1 MRTNKALSNF
11 IFIVF
16 SFIVITILSP
26 ILSIV
31 LGILFASLYRDKAN
45 IIFKKIASYPLQIGI
60 VLLGLTIT
68 LDSLLPIVK
77 DYFIWVSFFVIFSF
91 IICYLI
97 GRRLGLDN
105 KLILLL
111 SSGSAI
117 CGATAMAL
125 VSPLIKAKAETL
137 MISLAIIFTLNTVA
151 IILFPFFG
159 TYLNMSD
166 YEFGIFTALAIH
178 DTGSVVGS
186 ALQFSDNSVEYAASL
201 KILRTLW
208 LIPLIIFLNFKFN
221 TINSK
226 KSFPIFILFFIVAVI
241 YSNSISLSY
250 ETIIKLKILSKI
262 FISYGIFSIGLQ
274 SGALDLRDIKFRPFM
289 VATSVWI
296 IVIPV
301 AYLISIN

>member
-1 MRTNKALSNF
+1 MRTNKALSNL

-45 IIFKKIASYPLQIGI
+45 IISKKIASYPLQIGI

-166 YEFGIFTALAIH
+166 YEFGIFSALAIH

-274 SGALDLRDIKFRPFM
+274 SGALDLRDIKFKPFM

>member
-45 IIFKKIASYPLQIGI
+45 IISKKIASYPLQIGI

-166 YEFGIFTALAIH
+166 YEFGIFSALAIH

-201 KILRTLW
+201 KILRALW

-221 TINSK
+221 TVNSK

-274 SGALDLRDIKFRPFM
+274 SGALDLRDIKFKPFM

>member
-1 MRTNKALSNF
+1 MRTDKALSNF

-16 SFIVITILSP
+16 SFIVIVLISP

-31 LGILFASLYRDKAN
+31 LGILFALLYRDKAN
-45 IIFKKIASYPLQIGI
+45 NISKKISSYPLQIGV
-60 VLLGLTIT
+60 VLLGLTIS
-68 LDSLLPIVK
+68 LDSLIPIVK
-77 DYFIWVSFFVIFSF
+77 NYFIWASFFVILTFF
-91 IICYLI
+91 ICFLI
-97 GRRLGLDN
+97 GKWVGLDN

-117 CGATAMAL
+117 CGATAMA
-125 VSPLIKAKAETL
+125 VVAPLIKAKAHTL
-137 MISLAIIFTLNTVA
+137 MISLGIIFTLNTIS

-166 YEFGIFTALAIH
+166 SEFGIFSALAIH

-186 ALQFSDNSVEYAASL
+186 ALQFSNNSVESAASL

-208 LIPLIIFLNFKFN
+208 LIPLIILLNLKFKSFN
-221 TINSK
+221 KK
-226 KSFPIFILFFIVAVI
+226 KSFPIFVIFFIVAVI
-241 YSNSISLSY
+241 FSNLISLSY
-250 ETIIKLKILSKI
+250 EDVEYLKVVSQI

-274 SGALDLRDIKFRPFM
+274 SGGLDLRDIKPKPFM

-301 AYLISIN
+301 AYLISII

>member
-45 IIFKKIASYPLQIGI
+45 IISKKIASYPLQIGI

-91 IICYLI
+91 VICYLI
-97 GRRLGLDN
+97 GRRFGLDN
-105 KLILLL
+105 KLILIL

-151 IILFPFFG
+151 IILFPFIG

-241 YSNSISLSY
+241 YANSISLSY

-274 SGALDLRDIKFRPFM
+274 SGALDLRDIKFKPFM

>member
-1 MRTNKALSNF
+1 MRTDKALSNF

-16 SFIVITILSP
+16 SFIVIVLISP

-31 LGILFASLYRDKAN
+31 LGILFALLYRDKAN
-45 IIFKKIASYPLQIGI
+45 NISKKISSYPLQIGI
-60 VLLGLTIT
+60 VLLGLTIS
-68 LDSLLPIVK
+68 LDSLMPIVK
-77 DYFIWVSFFVIFSF
+77 NYFIWVSFFVIFSF
-91 IICYLI
+91 FICFLI
-97 GRRLGLDN
+97 GKWVGLDN

-117 CGATAMAL
+117 CGATAMA
-125 VSPLIKAKAETL
+125 VVAPLIKAKAHTL
-137 MISLAIIFTLNTVA
+137 MISLGIIFTLNTIS

-166 YEFGIFTALAIH
+166 SEFGIFSALAIH

-186 ALQFSDNSVEYAASL
+186 ALQFSNNSVESAASL

-208 LIPLIIFLNFKFN
+208 LIPLIILLNLKFKSFN
-221 TINSK
+221 KK
-226 KSFPIFILFFIVAVI
+226 KSFPIFVIFFIIAVI
-241 YSNSISLSY
+241 FSNLISLSY
-250 ETIIKLKILSKI
+250 EDVEYLKVVSQI

-274 SGALDLRDIKFRPFM
+274 SGGLDLRDIKPKPFM

-301 AYLISIN
+301 AYLISII

>member
-31 LGILFASLYRDKAN
+31 LGILFASLYRDNAN
-45 IIFKKIASYPLQIGI
+45 IISKKIASYPLQIGI

-125 VSPLIKAKAETL
+125 VSPLIKARAETL

-186 ALQFSDNSVEYAASL
+186 ALQFSDNSVEVASSL

-208 LIPLIIFLNFKFN
+208 LIPLIVFLNSKFDTDN
-221 TINSK
+221 VINS
-226 KSFPIFILFFIVAVI
+226 FPVFIIFFIIAVI
-241 YSNSISLSY
+241 FSNLMSFSY
-250 ETIIKLKILSKI
+250 VVIEYLKVFSKI

-274 SGALDLRDIKFRPFM
+274 SARLDLSEFRSKPFI
-289 VATSVWI
+289 VAITVWL
-296 IVIPV
+296 IVIPL
-301 AYLISIN
+301 AYVVVIN

>member
-16 SFIVITILSP
+16 FFIVIVLISR
-26 ILSIV
+26 ILSIF
-31 LGILFASLYRDKAN
+31 LGILFALLYRDKAN
-45 IIFKKIASYPLQIGI
+45 NISKKISSYPLQIGI
-60 VLLGLTIT
+60 VLLGLTIS
-68 LDSLLPIVK
+68 LDSLMPIVK
-77 DYFIWVSFFVIFSF
+77 NYFIWVSFFVIFSF
-91 IICYLI
+91 FICFLI
-97 GRRLGLDN
+97 GKWVGLNN

-117 CGATAMAL
+117 CGATAMA
-125 VSPLIKAKAETL
+125 VVAPLIKAKAETL
-137 MISLAIIFTLNTVA
+137 MISLVIIFTLNTIA

-166 YEFGIFTALAIH
+166 YEFGIFSALAIH

-186 ALQFSDNSVEYAASL
+186 ALQFSDNSVESAASL

-208 LIPLIIFLNFKFN
+208 LIPLIIFFNLKFN
-221 TINSK
+221 TINAK
-226 KSFPIFILFFIVAVI
+226 KSLPIFILFFIVAVI
-241 YSNSISLSY
+241 YSNLINLSY
-250 ETIIKLKILSKI
+250 EVIEYLKILSKI

-274 SGALDLRDIKFRPFM
+274 SGKLDLSDIKPKPFM

-296 IVIPV
+296 IVVPV

>member
-45 IIFKKIASYPLQIGI
+45 IISKKIASYPLQIGI

-166 YEFGIFTALAIH
+166 YEFGIFSALAIH

-274 SGALDLRDIKFRPFM
+274 SGALDLRDIKFKPFM

>member
-45 IIFKKIASYPLQIGI
+45 IISKKIASYPLQIGI

-91 IICYLI
+91 IICYII

-166 YEFGIFTALAIH
+166 YEFGIFSALAIH

-274 SGALDLRDIKFRPFM
+274 SGALDLRDIKFKPFM

>member
-16 SFIVITILSP
+16 SFIVIVLISP

-31 LGILFASLYRDKAN
+31 LGILFALLYRDKAN
-45 IIFKKIASYPLQIGI
+45 NISKKISSYPLQIGI
-60 VLLGLTIT
+60 VLLGLTIS
-68 LDSLLPIVK
+68 LDSLMPIVK
-77 DYFIWVSFFVIFSF
+77 NYFIWVSFFVIFSF
-91 IICYLI
+91 FICFLI
-97 GRRLGLDN
+97 GKWVGLDN

-117 CGATAMAL
+117 CGATAMA
-125 VSPLIKAKAETL
+125 VVAPLIKAKAETL
-137 MISLAIIFTLNTVA
+137 MISLAIIFTLNTIA

-166 YEFGIFTALAIH
+166 YEFGIFSALAIH

-186 ALQFSDNSVEYAASL
+186 ALQFSDNSVESAASL

-208 LIPLIIFLNFKFN
+208 LIPLIIFFNLKFN
-221 TINSK
+221 TINAK
-226 KSFPIFILFFIVAVI
+226 KSLPIFILFFFVAVI
-241 YSNSISLSY
+241 YSNLINLSY
-250 ETIIKLKILSKI
+250 EVIEYLKILSKI

-274 SGALDLRDIKFRPFM
+274 SGKLDLSDIKPKPFM

-296 IVIPV
+296 IVVPV

>member
-45 IIFKKIASYPLQIGI
+45 IISKKIASYPLQIGI

-91 IICYLI
+91 IICYII

-151 IILFPFFG
+151 IILFPFIG

-186 ALQFSDNSVEYAASL
+186 ALQFSDNSVEHAASL

-301 AYLISIN
+301 AYLISTN

>member
-45 IIFKKIASYPLQIGI
+45 IISKKIASYPLQIGI

-91 IICYLI
+91 IICYII

-151 IILFPFFG
+151 IILFPFIG

-301 AYLISIN
+301 AYLISTN

>member
-11 IFIVF
+11 IFIIF

-45 IIFKKIASYPLQIGI
+45 IISKKIASYPLQIGI

-274 SGALDLRDIKFRPFM
+274 SGALDLRDIKFKPFM

>member
-45 IIFKKIASYPLQIGI
+45 IISKKIASYPLQIGI

-117 CGATAMAL
+117 CGATAMA
-125 VSPLIKAKAETL
+125 VVAPLIKAKAEML
-137 MISLAIIFTLNTVA
+137 MISLAIIFTLNTIA

-166 YEFGIFTALAIH
+166 YEFGIFSALAIH

-186 ALQFSDNSVEYAASL
+186 ALQFSANSVESAASL

-241 YSNSISLSY
+241 YSNLISLSY
-250 ETIIKLKILSKI
+250 EVIEYLKILSKI

-274 SGALDLRDIKFRPFM
+274 SGKLDLSDIKPKPFM

-296 IVIPV
+296 IVVPV

>member
-1 MRTNKALSNF
+1 MRTNKALSNL

-45 IIFKKIASYPLQIGI
+45 IISKKIASYPLQIGI

-274 SGALDLRDIKFRPFM
+274 SGALDLRDIKFKPFM

>member
-45 IIFKKIASYPLQIGI
+45 IISKKIASYPLQIGI

-68 LDSLLPIVK
+68 IDSLLPIVK

-105 KLILLL
+105 KLIFLL

-151 IILFPFFG
+151 IILFPFIG

>member
-16 SFIVITILSP
+16 SFIVIVLISP

-31 LGILFASLYRDKAN
+31 LGILFALVYRDKAN
-45 IIFKKIASYPLQIGI
+45 NISKKISSYPLQIGV
-60 VLLGLTIT
+60 VLLGLTIS
-68 LDSLLPIVK
+68 LDSLIPIVK
-77 DYFIWVSFFVIFSF
+77 NYFIWASFFVILTFF
-91 IICYLI
+91 ICFLI
-97 GRRLGLDN
+97 GKWVGLDN

-117 CGATAMAL
+117 CGATAMA
-125 VSPLIKAKAETL
+125 VVAPLIKAKAHTL
-137 MISLAIIFTLNTVA
+137 MISLGIIFTLNTIS

-166 YEFGIFTALAIH
+166 SEFGIFSALAIH

-186 ALQFSDNSVEYAASL
+186 ALQFSNNSVESAASL

-208 LIPLIIFLNFKFN
+208 LIPLIILLNLKFKSFN
-221 TINSK
+221 KK
-226 KSFPIFILFFIVAVI
+226 KSFPIFVIFFIVAVI
-241 YSNSISLSY
+241 FSNLISLSY
-250 ETIIKLKILSKI
+250 EDVEYLKVVSQI

-274 SGALDLRDIKFRPFM
+274 SGGLDLRDIKPKPFM

-301 AYLISIN
+301 AYLISII

>member
-16 SFIVITILSP
+16 SFIVIVLISP

-31 LGILFASLYRDKAN
+31 LGILFALIYQDKAN
-45 IIFKKIASYPLQIGI
+45 NISKKISSYPIQIGI
-60 VLLGLTIT
+60 VLLGLTIS
-68 LDSLLPIVK
+68 LDSLIPIVK
-77 DYFIWVSFFVIFSF
+77 NYFIWASFFVIFTFF
-91 IICYLI
+91 ICFLI
-97 GRRLGLDN
+97 GKWVGLDN

-117 CGATAMAL
+117 CGATAMAI
-125 VSPLIKAKAETL
+125 VAPLIKAKAHTL
-137 MISLAIIFTLNTVA
+137 MISLGIIFTLNTIA

-166 YEFGIFTALAIH
+166 SEFGIFSALAIH

-186 ALQFSDNSVEYAASL
+186 ALQFSDNSVESAASL
-201 KILRTLW
+201 KILRTIW
-208 LIPLIIFLNFKFN
+208 LIPLIILLNLKFN
-221 TINSK
+221 SFNKK
-226 KSFPIFILFFIVAVI
+226 KSFPIFVIFFIVAVI
-241 YSNSISLSY
+241 FSNLISLSY
-250 ETIIKLKILSKI
+250 EDVEYLKVVSQI

-274 SGALDLRDIKFRPFM
+274 SGGLDLRDIKPKPFM

-301 AYLISIN
+301 AYLISII

>member
-11 IFIVF
+11 IFIIF

-31 LGILFASLYRDKAN
+31 LGILFGSLYRDKAN

-221 TINSK
+221 TIDSK
-226 KSFPIFILFFIVAVI
+226 KSFPIFILFFILAVI
-241 YSNSISLSY
+241 YSNTVSLSY

-274 SGALDLRDIKFRPFM
+274 SGRLDLRDIKFKPFM

>member
-45 IIFKKIASYPLQIGI
+45 IISKKIASYPLQIGI

-105 KLILLL
+105 KLIFLL

-166 YEFGIFTALAIH
+166 YEFGIFSALAIH

-186 ALQFSDNSVEYAASL
+186 ALQFSDNSFEYAASL

-301 AYLISIN
+301 AYLISTN

>member
-11 IFIVF
+11 IFIIF

-31 LGILFASLYRDKAN
+31 LGILFGSLYRDKAN

-125 VSPLIKAKAETL
+125 VSPLIQAKSETL
-137 MISLAIIFTLNTVA
+137 MISLAIIFTLNTIA

-159 TYLNMSD
+159 AYLNMSY
-166 YEFGIFTALAIH
+166 YEFGIFSALAIH

-221 TINSK
+221 TIDSK

-241 YSNSISLSY
+241 YSNLINLSY
-250 ETIIKLKILSKI
+250 EVIEYLKILSKI

-274 SGALDLRDIKFRPFM
+274 SGKLDLSDIEPKPFM

-296 IVIPV
+296 IVVPV

>member
-1 MRTNKALSNF
+1 MRTDKALSNF

-16 SFIVITILSP
+16 SFIVIVLISP

-31 LGILFASLYRDKAN
+31 LGILFALIYQDKAN
-45 IIFKKIASYPLQIGI
+45 NISKKISSYPLQIGI
-60 VLLGLTIT
+60 VLLGLTIS
-68 LDSLLPIVK
+68 LDSLIPIVK
-77 DYFIWVSFFVIFSF
+77 NYFIWASFFVIFTFF
-91 IICYLI
+91 ICFLI
-97 GRRLGLDN
+97 GKWVGLDN
-105 KLILLL
+105 KLTLLL

-117 CGATAMAL
+117 CGATAMAI
-125 VSPLIKAKAETL
+125 VAPLIKAKAHTL
-137 MISLAIIFTLNTVA
+137 MISLGIIFTLNTIA

-166 YEFGIFTALAIH
+166 SEFGIFSALAIH

-186 ALQFSDNSVEYAASL
+186 ALQFSNNSVESAASL

-208 LIPLIIFLNFKFN
+208 LIPLIILLNLKFN
-221 TINSK
+221 SFNKK
-226 KSFPIFILFFIVAVI
+226 KSFPIFVIFFIVAVI
-241 YSNSISLSY
+241 FSNLISLSY
-250 ETIIKLKILSKI
+250 EDVEYLKVVSQI

-274 SGALDLRDIKFRPFM
+274 SGGLDLRDIKPKPFM

-301 AYLISIN
+301 AYLISII

>member
-45 IIFKKIASYPLQIGI
+45 IISKKIASYPLQIGI

-250 ETIIKLKILSKI
+250 ETIIKLKIISKI

-274 SGALDLRDIKFRPFM
+274 SGALDLRDIKFKPFM

>member
-16 SFIVITILSP
+16 SFIVIVLISP

-31 LGILFASLYRDKAN
+31 LGILFALLYRDKAN
-45 IIFKKIASYPLQIGI
+45 NISKKISSYPLQIGI
-60 VLLGLTIT
+60 VLLGLTIS
-68 LDSLLPIVK
+68 LDSLMPIVK
-77 DYFIWVSFFVIFSF
+77 NYFIWVSFFVIFSF
-91 IICYLI
+91 FICFLI
-97 GRRLGLDN
+97 GKWVGLDN

-117 CGATAMAL
+117 CGATAMA
-125 VSPLIKAKAETL
+125 VVAPLIKAKAETL
-137 MISLAIIFTLNTVA
+137 MISLAIIFTLNTIA

-166 YEFGIFTALAIH
+166 YEFGIFSALAIH

-186 ALQFSDNSVEYAASL
+186 ALQFSDNSVESAASL

-208 LIPLIIFLNFKFN
+208 LIPLIIFFNLKFN
-221 TINSK
+221 TINAK
-226 KSFPIFILFFIVAVI
+226 KSLPIFILFFFVAVI
-241 YSNSISLSY
+241 YSNLINLSY
-250 ETIIKLKILSKI
+250 EVIEYLIILSKI

-274 SGALDLRDIKFRPFM
+274 SGKLDLSDIKPKPFM

-296 IVIPV
+296 IVVPV

>member
-16 SFIVITILSP
+16 SFIVIVLISP

-31 LGILFASLYRDKAN
+31 IGILFALLYRDKAN
-45 IIFKKIASYPLQIGI
+45 NISKKISSYPLQIGI
-60 VLLGLTIT
+60 VLLGLTI
-68 LDSLLPIVK
+68 SLNSLMPIVK
-77 DYFIWVSFFVIFSF
+77 NYFIWVSFFVIFSF
-91 IICYLI
+91 FICFLI
-97 GRRLGLDN
+97 GKWVGLDN

-117 CGATAMAL
+117 CGATAMAI
-125 VSPLIKAKAETL
+125 VAPLIKAKAHTL
-137 MISLAIIFTLNTVA
+137 MISLGIIFTLNTIA

-166 YEFGIFTALAIH
+166 SEFGIFSALAIH

-186 ALQFSDNSVEYAASL
+186 ALQFSDNSVESAASL

-208 LIPLIIFLNFKFN
+208 LIPLIILLNLKFN
-221 TINSK
+221 SFNKK
-226 KSFPIFILFFIVAVI
+226 KSFPIFVIFFIVAVI
-241 YSNSISLSY
+241 FSNLISFSY
-250 ETIIKLKILSKI
+250 EVVKYFKVVSQL

-274 SGALDLRDIKFRPFM
+274 SGGLDLRDIKPKPFM

-296 IVIPV
+296 IVVPV

>member
-45 IIFKKIASYPLQIGI
+45 IISKKIASYPLQIGI

-166 YEFGIFTALAIH
+166 YEFGIFSALAIH

-226 KSFPIFILFFIVAVI
+226 KSFPIFILFFILAVI
-241 YSNSISLSY
+241 YSNSVSLSY

-274 SGALDLRDIKFRPFM
+274 SGALDLRDIKFKPFM
-289 VATSVWI
+289 VASSVWI

>member
-45 IIFKKIASYPLQIGI
+45 IISKKIASYPLQIGI

-166 YEFGIFTALAIH
+166 YEFGIFSALAIH

-301 AYLISIN
+301 AYLISTN

>member
-1 MRTNKALSNF
+1 MRTDKALSNF

-16 SFIVITILSP
+16 SFIVIVLISP

-31 LGILFASLYRDKAN
+31 LGILFALIYQDKAN
-45 IIFKKIASYPLQIGI
+45 NISKKISSYPIQIGI
-60 VLLGLTIT
+60 VLLGLTIS
-68 LDSLLPIVK
+68 LDSLIPIVK
-77 DYFIWVSFFVIFSF
+77 NYFIWASFFVIFTFF
-91 IICYLI
+91 ICFLI
-97 GRRLGLDN
+97 GKWVGLDN

-117 CGATAMAL
+117 CGATAMAI
-125 VSPLIKAKAETL
+125 VAPLIKAKAHTL
-137 MISLAIIFTLNTVA
+137 MISLGIIFTLNTIA

-166 YEFGIFTALAIH
+166 SEFGIFSALAIH

-186 ALQFSDNSVEYAASL
+186 ALQFSDNSVESAASL
-201 KILRTLW
+201 KILRTIW
-208 LIPLIIFLNFKFN
+208 LIPLIILLNLKFN
-221 TINSK
+221 SFNKK
-226 KSFPIFILFFIVAVI
+226 KSFPIFVIFFIVAVI
-241 YSNSISLSY
+241 FSNLISLSY
-250 ETIIKLKILSKI
+250 EDVEYLKVVSQI

-274 SGALDLRDIKFRPFM
+274 SGGLDLRDIKPKPFM

-301 AYLISIN
+301 AYLISII

>member
-31 LGILFASLYRDKAN
+31 LGILFGSLYRDKAN
-45 IIFKKIASYPLQIGI
+45 IISKKIASYPLQIGI

-221 TINSK
+221 TIDSK
-226 KSFPIFILFFIVAVI
+226 KSFPIFILFFILAVI
-241 YSNSISLSY
+241 YSNSVSLSY

-262 FISYGIFSIGLQ
+262 LISYGIFSIGLQ
-274 SGALDLRDIKFRPFM
+274 SGSLDLRDIKFKPFM

>member
-16 SFIVITILSP
+16 SFIVIVLISP

-31 LGILFASLYRDKAN
+31 LGILFALLYRDKAN
-45 IIFKKIASYPLQIGI
+45 NISKKISSYPLQIGI
-60 VLLGLTIT
+60 VLLGLTIS
-68 LDSLLPIVK
+68 LDSLMPVVK
-77 DYFIWVSFFVIFSF
+77 NYFIWVSFFVIFSF
-91 IICYLI
+91 FICFLI
-97 GRRLGLDN
+97 GKWVGLDN

-117 CGATAMAL
+117 CGATAMA
-125 VSPLIKAKAETL
+125 VVAPLIKAKAETL
-137 MISLAIIFTLNTVA
+137 MISIAIIFTLNTIA

-166 YEFGIFTALAIH
+166 YEFGIFSALAIH

-186 ALQFSDNSVEYAASL
+186 ALQFSDNSVESAASL

-208 LIPLIIFLNFKFN
+208 LIPLIILLNLKFKSFN
-221 TINSK
+221 KK
-226 KSFPIFILFFIVAVI
+226 KSFPIFVIFFIVAVI
-241 YSNSISLSY
+241 FSNLISLSY
-250 ETIIKLKILSKI
+250 EDVEYLKVVSQI

-274 SGALDLRDIKFRPFM
+274 SGGLDLRDIKPKPFM

-301 AYLISIN
+301 AYLISII

>member
-1 MRTNKALSNF
+1 MRTDKALSNF

-16 SFIVITILSP
+16 SFIVIVLISP

-31 LGILFASLYRDKAN
+31 LGILFALLYRDKAN
-45 IIFKKIASYPLQIGI
+45 NISKKISSYPLQIGV
-60 VLLGLTIT
+60 VLLGLTIS
-68 LDSLLPIVK
+68 LDSLIPIVK
-77 DYFIWVSFFVIFSF
+77 NYFIWASFFVIFTFF
-91 IICYLI
+91 ICFLI
-97 GRRLGLDN
+97 GKWVGLDN

-117 CGATAMAL
+117 CGATAMAI
-125 VSPLIKAKAETL
+125 VAPLIKAKAHTL
-137 MISLAIIFTLNTVA
+137 MISLGIIFTLNTIA

-166 YEFGIFTALAIH
+166 SEFGIFSALAIH

-186 ALQFSDNSVEYAASL
+186 ALQFSDNSVESAASL

-208 LIPLIIFLNFKFN
+208 LIPLIILLNLKFN
-221 TINSK
+221 SFNKK
-226 KSFPIFILFFIVAVI
+226 KSFPIFVIFFIIAVI
-241 YSNSISLSY
+241 FSNLISLSY
-250 ETIIKLKILSKI
+250 EDVEYLKVVSQI

-274 SGALDLRDIKFRPFM
+274 SGGLDLRDIKSKPFM

-301 AYLISIN
+301 AYLISII

>member
-11 IFIVF
+11 IFIIF

-31 LGILFASLYRDKAN
+31 LGILFGSLYRDKAN

-221 TINSK
+221 TIDSK
-226 KSFPIFILFFIVAVI
+226 KSFPIFILFFILAVI
-241 YSNSISLSY
+241 YSNSVSLSY

-274 SGALDLRDIKFRPFM
+274 SGRLDLRDIKFKPFM

>member
-11 IFIVF
+11 IFIIF

-31 LGILFASLYRDKAN
+31 LGILFGSLYRDKSN

-221 TINSK
+221 TIDSK
-226 KSFPIFILFFIVAVI
+226 KSFPIFILFFILAVI
-241 YSNSISLSY
+241 YSNSVSLSY

-274 SGALDLRDIKFRPFM
+274 SGRLDLRDIKFKPFM

>member
-1 MRTNKALSNF
+1 MRTDKALSNF

-16 SFIVITILSP
+16 SFIVIVLISP

-31 LGILFASLYRDKAN
+31 LGILFALIYQDKAN
-45 IIFKKIASYPLQIGI
+45 NISKKISSYPLQIGI
-60 VLLGLTIT
+60 VLLGLTIS
-68 LDSLLPIVK
+68 LDSLIPIVK
-77 DYFIWVSFFVIFSF
+77 NYFIWASFFVIFTFF
-91 IICYLI
+91 ICFLI
-97 GRRLGLDN
+97 GKWVGLDN

-117 CGATAMAL
+117 CGATAMAI
-125 VSPLIKAKAETL
+125 VAPLIKAKAHTL
-137 MISLAIIFTLNTVA
+137 MISLGIIFTLNTIA

-166 YEFGIFTALAIH
+166 SEFGIFSALAIH

-186 ALQFSDNSVEYAASL
+186 ALQFSDNSVESAASL

-208 LIPLIIFLNFKFN
+208 LIPLIILLNLKFN
-221 TINSK
+221 SFNKK
-226 KSFPIFILFFIVAVI
+226 KSFPIFVIFFIVAVI
-241 YSNSISLSY
+241 FSNLISLSY
-250 ETIIKLKILSKI
+250 EDVEYLKVVSQI

-274 SGALDLRDIKFRPFM
+274 SGGLDLRDIKPKPFM

-301 AYLISIN
+301 AYLISII

>member
-11 IFIVF
+11 IFIIF

-45 IIFKKIASYPLQIGI
+45 IISKKIASYPLQIGI
-60 VLLGLTIT
+60 VLLGLTISF
-68 LDSLLPIVK
+68 DSLLPMVN

-91 IICYLI
+91 FICFSI
-97 GRRLGLDN
+97 GKWVGLDN

-125 VSPLIKAKAETL
+125 VAPLIKAKGETL
-137 MISLAIIFTLNTVA
+137 MISLAIIFTLNTIA

-159 TYLNMSD
+159 AYLNMSY
-166 YEFGIFTALAIH
+166 YEFGIFSALAIH

-186 ALQFSDNSVEYAASL
+186 ALQFSDNSVESAASL

-208 LIPLIIFLNFKFN
+208 LIPLIIFFNLKFN
-221 TINSK
+221 TINAK
-226 KSFPIFILFFIVAVI
+226 KSFPIFVLFFIVAVI
-241 YSNSISLSY
+241 YSNLINLSY
-250 ETIIKLKILSKI
+250 EVIEYLKILSKI

-274 SGALDLRDIKFRPFM
+274 SGKLDLSDIEPKPFM

-296 IVIPV
+296 IVVPV

>member
-16 SFIVITILSP
+16 SFIVIVLISP

-31 LGILFASLYRDKAN
+31 LGILFALLYRDKAN
-45 IIFKKIASYPLQIGI
+45 NISKKISSYPLQIGI
-60 VLLGLTIT
+60 VLLGLTIS
-68 LDSLLPIVK
+68 LDSLMPIVK
-77 DYFIWVSFFVIFSF
+77 NYFIWVSFFVIFSF
-91 IICYLI
+91 FICFLI
-97 GRRLGLDN
+97 GKWVGLDN

-117 CGATAMAL
+117 CGATAMA
-125 VSPLIKAKAETL
+125 VVAPLIKSKAETL
-137 MISLAIIFTLNTVA
+137 MISLAIIFTLNTIA

-166 YEFGIFTALAIH
+166 YEFGIFSALAIH

-186 ALQFSDNSVEYAASL
+186 ALQFSDNSVESAASL

-208 LIPLIIFLNFKFN
+208 LIPLIIFFNLKFN
-221 TINSK
+221 TINAK
-226 KSFPIFILFFIVAVI
+226 KSLPIFILFFFVAVI
-241 YSNSISLSY
+241 YSNLINLSY
-250 ETIIKLKILSKI
+250 EVIEYLKILSKI

-274 SGALDLRDIKFRPFM
+274 SGKLDLSDIKPKPFM

-296 IVIPV
+296 IVVPV